1 MLKRIL
7 LPLDGSAD
15 AERAIA
21 LAAHV
26 ARASGGMLILL
37 RVVGSAIET
46 WPSLLPPLPSAA
58 VQTMIE
64 VGRAEAI
71 KYLEAVARSNHLE
84 DIETRNEV
92 LSGSVASTIL
102 SIARSR
108 QVDLIIMSSHGST
121 GSTRWGLGSVVEKV
135 TRHSPVP
142 VLVLPDGETGN
153 VQVDTPHPL
162 RALVPLDG
170 SPLAEAALI
179 PASQLIS
186 ALAAPAQGA
195 LHIALV
201 AKLPPAA
208 GRGKSPKPMDT
219 GMRAYLEREARIYVT
234 AVVERLHKHSLPDQL
249 LVTWSILF
257 DADVANAL
265 IKLAENGEGAEN
277 ESVSGGSGC
286 DLIVMTTHG
295 RGGAQ
300 PWTMGSVTTR
310 VLGATRL
317 PLLIVPCLK
326 SVDNFEP
333 QHGTMPQQEDVSQ
346 LVQQNIRL
354 GV

>member
-7 LPLDGSAD
+7 VPLDGSAS

-58 VQTMIE
+58 VQTIIE
-64 VGRAEAI
+64 VGRAEATN
-71 KYLEAVARSNHLE
+71 YLEAVARSNHLE
-84 DIETRNEV
+84 DIEMRNEV
-92 LSGSVASTIL
+92 LSGPVASTIL
-102 SIARSR
+102 SVARSC

-135 TRHSPVP
+135 TRHSPAP
-142 VLVLPDGETGN
+142 VLVLPDDKTGK
-153 VQVDTPHPL
+153 VGADTLRPL

-170 SPLAEAALI
+170 SPLAEAALV

-186 ALAAPAQGA
+186 ALAAPARGT

-208 GRGKSPKPMDT
+208 GRRNIPMDS
-219 GMRAYLEREARIYVT
+219 GMREYLQREAGTYVT
-234 AVVERLHKHSLPDQL
+234 AVADRLHRYSLADQL
-249 LVTWSILF
+249 LVTWSIVF
-257 DADVANAL
+257 DVDVANAV
-265 IKLAENGEGAEN
+265 IRLAENGEDAVK
-277 ESVSGGSGC
+277 ESLPGGC

-326 SVDNFEP
+326 SVDDPEP
-333 QHGTMPQQEDVSQ
+333 QREVIPQQEDISQ
-346 LVQQNIRL
+346 LVQQNVRL